1 MRSPVADGG
10 EPGISVHAPDGS
22 DIARPLIAEALGGAL
37 FAFCT
42 VATGIL
48 AERFAIHNV
57 GLALLMTALAG
68 TAAFVVLS
76 LGLGAHARLLFNPA
90 VAFAGALGA
99 RVSIGNAVL
108 TGAVQIAGAFVGVML
123 AHMVTNTG
131 LVQVATQVQT
141 GPGVWAGEF
150 IVTALFVYMA
160 LSLSDGWPRSAACGG
175 VLLAAALATPSTSLA
190 NPALTLARALTDS
203 FTSIRLEDAILI
215 AGIQMLAAL
224 AAWAL
229 HGWLTAKP
237 S

>member
-1 MRSPVADGG
+1 MADGG
-10 EPGISVHAPDGS
+10 EPALSARAPDAP

-42 VATGIL
+42 VAAGIL

-68 TAAFVVLS
+68 AAAFVVLS
-76 LGLGAHARLLFNPA
+76 LSLGAHARLLFNPA
-90 VAFAGALGA
+90 IAFAGALGA
-99 RVSIGNAVL
+99 RVSLGNAL
-108 TGAVQIAGAFVGVML
+108 LAGAVQIAGAFLGVML

-150 IVTALFVYMA
+150 ILTALFVYVALA
-160 LSLSDGWPRSAACGG
+160 LSEGWLRSAAGG
-175 VLLAAALATPSTSLA
+175 LVLLAAALATPSTSFV
-190 NPALTLARALTDS
+190 NPGLTLARALTDS
-203 FTSIRLEDAILI
+203 FTSIRLDDAILI

-224 AAWAL
+224 AAWAT
-229 HGWLTAKP
+229 HEWLKRDA
-237 S
+237 